1 MFLSGVTVTIG
12 PKRTFKF
19 FVKQQNIVGS
29 ICFVG
34 GLTLVVFGWPFVG
47 ACVEFYGFLVLF
59 SAFFPTVFLF
69 LKRLPVVGTFF
80 AVPGVKDLIA
90 RFAGTSQH
98 SLPVWRM
105 YGLIYE
111 SRNPFLTAHIYNYL
125 HHARRLF
132 LHLRLAR
139 FVWTETGT
147 PMLLLHLAFI
157 DVQSRVKTNA
167 AANCCS

>member
-1 MFLSGVTVTIG
+1 MTSFGVLFTTLGVILFFDKLLLSLGNMMFLSGVTVTIG

-98 SLPVWRM
+98 SLPV
-105 YGLIYE
+105 
-111 SRNPFLTAHIYNYL
+111 
-125 HHARRLF
+125 
-132 LHLRLAR
+132 
-139 FVWTETGT
+139 
-147 PMLLLHLAFI
+147 
-157 DVQSRVKTNA
+157 
-167 AANCCS
+167 